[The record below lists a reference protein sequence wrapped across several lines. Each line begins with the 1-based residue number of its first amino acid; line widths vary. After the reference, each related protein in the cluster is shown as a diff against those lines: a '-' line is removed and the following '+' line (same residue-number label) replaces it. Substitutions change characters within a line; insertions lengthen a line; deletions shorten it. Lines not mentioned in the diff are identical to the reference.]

1 MPQGSG
7 EPPGAGPAGG
17 PSLTQAPSHGGLG
30 AGSRLGSA
38 NLSAGERG
46 REGWPPSP
54 GQMASPSTDQAREE
68 VTGSVAVSSCPGR
81 HWEAALQL

>member
-17 PSLTQAPSHGGLG
+17 PSLTQAPSHSGLG
-30 AGSRLGSA
+30 AGSRLRSA

-54 GQMASPSTDQAREE
+54 GQVASPSTDQVREE
-68 VTGSVAVSSCPGR
+68 VTGSMAISSSPGR
-81 HWEAALQL
+81 HGEAALQL